1 MQNPQDQAQTREMIP
16 MATRTRMNKHRETVS
31 AQISSGESITS
42 FQIEN
47 GLEELQ
53 LKRIFAT
60 AVSDGTNSNLYR
72 IDFAISDELFTLQA
86 DFSDTRIVWSGS
98 LGPGQ
103 GFVWNETQTIRI
115 PRGYHL
121 GIFIDGVATNTL
133 AENILANVQI
143 NYLVLA

>member
-1 MQNPQDQAQTREMIP
+1 
-16 MATRTRMNKHRETVS
+16 MAKYTRTRMNKHRE
-31 AQISSGESITS
+31 QISVQLSSGADITT

-47 GLEELQ
+47 GAEELQ

-60 AVSDGTNSNLYR
+60 AATDGSDAGMYTL
-72 IDFAISDELFTLQA
+72 DFAISDEPFVATS
-86 DFSDTRIVWSGS
+86 DFSDTRIVFSGAM
-98 LGPGQ
+98 GPGQ

-121 GIFIDGVATNTL
+121 GILLDGDSSNVNP
-133 AENILANVQI
+133 EQVLANVQV

>member
-1 MQNPQDQAQTREMIP
+1 MSKY
-16 MATRTRMNKHRETVS
+16 TRTRMNKHRENISV
-31 AQISSGESITS
+31 QLSSGEDITS

-47 GLEELQ
+47 GAEELQ

-60 AVSDGTNSNLYR
+60 VVSDGTSSNLYR
-72 IDFAISDELFTLQA
+72 VDFAISDEAFVSQS

-98 LGPGQ
+98 FGPGQ

-121 GIFIDGVATNTL
+121 GLFIDGITTNVNP
-133 AENILANVQI
+133 EEVLANVQV